1 MTVNVPQPVQKP
13 VSDSLFHMWRCII
26 VMAHADAVIHQ
37 REQDFF
43 DKVFVNMARSY
54 ALTDAHR
61 AAFAGDLKSPQEI
74 DPLLAR
80 VTDPEAR
87 SLLLYFSQAVAWIDG
102 NLSPQEAALL
112 RKLQAVCGTGAA
124 HVQAEI
130 RQEIADQM
138 FRRKADI
145 EERNIERN
153 PLFYAMDALL
163 ARLGIEPV
171 D

>member
-1 MTVNVPQPVQKP
+1 MTQSASRPDLKP
-13 VSDSLFHMWRCII
+13 VTDSLFHMWRCII
-26 VMAHADAVIHQ
+26 VMAHADGVVHQ

-43 DKVFVNMARSY
+43 DKAFANMGQKY
-54 ALTDAHR
+54 ALTEDHLKI
-61 AAFAGDLKSPQEI
+61 FAGDLKAPRDI

-80 VTDPEAR
+80 VVDAEAR

-102 NLSPQEAALL
+102 NLSPHEAALL
-112 RKLQAVCGTGAA
+112 KKLQTSCGSGAA

-138 FRRKADI
+138 FRRKADM

-163 ARLGIEPV
+163 GRLGIPPV